1 MKYTDDRKK
10 FKLQMEQNSL
20 KLGKSK
26 INLKKSIEILTL
38 FDKNYYSYIWS
49 WLGMPIIQQPSEI
62 LVNQEIIFNYKP
74 DVVIES
80 GVARGGSVIFYSSIL
95 NFLKK
100 KYQVIGVDIGLR
112 DHNRKA
118 IFSHKMS
125 KNIKI
130 FDGSSIDIKIF
141 QKIQKICKNK
151 KVIVI
156 LDSDHSKKHV
166 LEELNLYSQLIK
178 KNGYI
183 VVADTILGFLNKKQT
198 PTKVS
203 KILYRGNEPYS
214 ALKEFLKKNKN
225 FVIDKKLNGKLLI
238 SQNFNGYI
246 KKIK

>member
-1 MKYTDDRKK
+1 M
-10 FKLQMEQNSL
+10 
-20 KLGKSK
+20 
-26 INLKKSIEILTL
+26 IET
-38 FDKNYYSYIWS
+38 
-49 WLGMPIIQQPSEI
+49 
-62 LVNQEIIFNYKP
+62 
-74 DVVIES
+74 

-95 NFLKK
+95 NFFKK
-100 KYQVIGVDIGLR
+100 KYKVIGVDIGLR

-118 IFSHKMS
+118 IFNHKMS

-130 FDGSSIDIKIF
+130 FDGSSVDIKIF
-141 QKIQKICKNK
+141 RKIQKICKNK

-203 KILYRGNEPYS
+203 KILYRGNEPYA

-225 FVIDKKLNGKLLI
+225 FTIDKKLNGKLLI